1 MVSKFAFGDT
11 QTIQET
17 AVEIKPIGI
26 LVDFY
31 QMAASYGDL
40 SPNNNLTEE
49 RRRVMRETFLVLAGK
64 KIAGFGTKK
73 RI

>member
-11 QTIQET
+11 QTIQGT
-17 AVEIKPIGI
+17 AGEIKQIGI
-26 LVDFY
+26 LIDFY

-40 SPNNNLTEE
+40 LPNNNLTEE
-49 RRRVMRETFLVLAGK
+49 RRRVMRETFLDLAGK